1 MAQCARCGRSL
12 GDSQVCQYCG
22 FADESK
28 SVVGRGV
35 KSFRNATGKALEGG
49 VRVSERVAKEA
60 KPIVKAV
67 VDDTKK
73 GVKKA
78 KEKTLKAAR
87 TLQK

>member
-1 MAQCARCGRSL
+1 MAQCAKCGRSL
-12 GDSQVCQYCG
+12 GDSPVCQYCG
-22 FADESK
+22 FVGESR

-60 KPIVKAV
+60 RPVVKTV
-67 VDDTKK
+67 VDETKK

-78 KEKTLKAAR
+78 KEETLKAAKS
-87 TLQK
+87 LQK

>member
-1 MAQCARCGRSL
+1 MAQCAKCGRSL
-12 GDSQVCQYCG
+12 GDSPVCGYCG
-22 FADESK
+22 YAGESK

-60 KPIVKAV
+60 RPVVKTV
-67 VDDTKK
+67 VEETKK

-78 KEKTLKAAR
+78 KEETLKAAKS
-87 TLQK
+87 LQK